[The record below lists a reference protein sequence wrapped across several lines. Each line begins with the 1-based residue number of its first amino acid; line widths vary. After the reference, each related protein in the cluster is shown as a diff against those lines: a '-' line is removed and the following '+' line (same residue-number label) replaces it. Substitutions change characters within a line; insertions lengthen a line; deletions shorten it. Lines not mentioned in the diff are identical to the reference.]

1 MNQPAWLLEIPVAHR
16 GLHSPGIPENSL
28 AACREAIR
36 NGYAI
41 ELDVRRTRDDVL
53 VVFHDENLAR
63 MTGQDRILETCSF
76 AGLRG
81 VVLSGT
87 DERIPSLA
95 GFLETVG
102 GRAGLLI
109 EVKPHAEYGRAES
122 LLARMLDAY
131 RGPFAIASFDP
142 VVLRWFRKNRRG
154 WVRVQITGRMEHHA
168 VGRVRRFLVKNLFVL
183 VISRPDVLACET
195 GNLGCWTRLIAKIFR
210 LPVIAWTVRDPAVA
224 QALKGSVANVIFEG
238 FRCPHK

>member
-1 MNQPAWLLEIPVAHR
+1 MKEPCWLLDIPIAHR
-16 GLHSPGIPENSL
+16 GLHSEGIPENSL

-41 ELDVRRTRDDVL
+41 ELDVRRTRDDLL
-53 VVFHDENLAR
+53 VVFHDENLLR

-95 GFLETVG
+95 AFLETVG

-109 EVKPHAEYGRAES
+109 EVKPHADPGRVES
-122 LLARMLDAY
+122 LLARMLDTY
-131 RGPFAIASFDP
+131 QGPFAIASFDP
-142 VVLRWFRKNRRG
+142 GVLRWFRKNRPG
-154 WVRVQITGRMEHHA
+154 WIRVQITGRMEHHA

-183 VISRPDVLACET
+183 VISRPDVLACEVQT
-195 GNLGCWTRLIAKIFR
+195 LGRWTRLVAKLFR
-210 LPVIAWTVRDPAVA
+210 IPLIAWTVRDPAVA
-224 QALKGSVANVIFEG
+224 QALKGSVANIIFEG
-238 FRCPHK
+238 FRCPEK